1 MSLVRHP
8 REAISDSNVLVA
20 LAKKGREQA
29 QLLKA
34 DIVSFDNSTFAEKVV
49 GIVGYSAWLN

>member
-1 MSLVRHP
+1 MFLVRHP

-34 DIVSFDNSTFAEKVV
+34 DIVSFDNATFAEKVV
-49 GIVGYSAWLN
+49 GIVG